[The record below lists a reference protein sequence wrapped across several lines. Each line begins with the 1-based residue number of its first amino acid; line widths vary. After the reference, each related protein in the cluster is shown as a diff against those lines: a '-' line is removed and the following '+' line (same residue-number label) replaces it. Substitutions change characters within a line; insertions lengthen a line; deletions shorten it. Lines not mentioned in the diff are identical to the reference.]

1 MQWISS
7 PRERSRAYLLKLVR
21 AAGQQKISGL
31 IIIIEGGCNYRIAG
45 AKIEVDDHI
54 VMHHASY
61 NRPEFDA
68 ETEALVIRM
77 GVR

>member
-1 MQWISS
+1 M
-7 PRERSRAYLLKLVR
+7 
-21 AAGQQKISGL
+21 
-31 IIIIEGGCNYRIAG
+31 GGCNYRIAG

>member
-1 MQWISS
+1 MNEVGPICSNLCAQQVSKK
-7 PRERSRAYLLKLVR
+7 YLDRLCVV
-21 AAGQQKISGL
+21 
-31 IIIIEGGCNYRIAG
+31 GGCNYRIAG